1 MYEEQK
7 LNPLQGDQINKLIED
22 FVFIGEEF
30 SKECEK
36 IYTNLEYKKYI
47 KEKVRHKVFDNLR
60 ETQSTHIKVSEICY
74 QIFRIHEYMNSHLLT
89 NHELSLLFSLWSRT
103 VRSVKSNFGIKLN
116 CFLGCLMIE
125 TQEHWLLCKQINAN
139 RNTHIDYRYFYGSL
153 EQQIKI
159 FQLFSLLE
167 EEREELTDKDP
178 PS

>member
-1 MYEEQK
+1 MDK
-7 LNPLQGDQINKLIED
+7 D

-30 SKECEK
+30 SEECAK

-60 ETQSTHIKVSEICY
+60 ETQSTHIQFSEICY
-74 QIFRIHEYMNSHLLT
+74 QTFRMKEYMNSHLLT
-89 NHELSLLFSLWSRT
+89 NQELSLLFSLWSRT

-116 CFLGCLMIE
+116 CSIGCLMIE
-125 TQEHWLLCKQINAN
+125 IQEHWLLCTQINAN
-139 RNTHIDYRYFYGSL
+139 RNTHIDYRYIYGSL

-159 FQLFSLLE
+159 VQLFSLLE
-167 EEREELTDKDP
+167 EEREELTDEDA